1 MRQVPAWLRDWWV
14 PVALS
19 VVAVIEV
26 MTAYADHP
34 SGRSGLLSVQ
44 LPLALATFARRR
56 SPAVAVVAVSVLTGV
71 LVVGVLTS
79 VAEQPPLTPFL
90 VLLVTLFN
98 FGNHGEGPRFLP
110 AGLVAAG
117 CLGGLQLAALA
128 AGQSAGDVVPSV
140 LFLTGSFVLG
150 RALRRSRVRAMAE
163 QERAVTAEL
172 SRDQHAADAVAAER
186 ARIARE
192 LHDVIAHALTGIVV
206 QASVEARLGGD
217 PDDARVATLRSIE
230 ERGREAMTELR
241 RLLGLLR
248 EEGQGAGSDP
258 LPSLAGADA
267 LVEGLRGAGHA
278 VTFERV
284 GDFDDLPPALDLAG
298 YRVLQEALTNVARHA
313 PGADTA
319 IRIEHRPGDLLVAVT
334 NAAPRHEPTRL
345 GRGGSGLP
353 GMRER
358 VRVFGGR
365 LETSAQPDGGFA
377 VHAHLPLPVES
388 PEPA

>member
-1 MRQVPAWLRDWWV
+1 MGRVPAWLRDGWV

-19 VVAVIEV
+19 AAAVVEV

-34 SGRSGLLSVQ
+34 SGRSGLLSVL
-44 LPLALATFARRR
+44 LPLALATFVRRR
-56 SPAVAVVAVSVLTGV
+56 SPAAAVVAVSVLTAV

-98 FGNHGEGPRFLP
+98 FGNHGEGAGLLP
-110 AGLVAAG
+110 AGLLAAG
-117 CLGGLQLAALA
+117 CLGGLQLAGLA

-140 LFLTGSFVLG
+140 LFLTGAFVLG
-150 RALRRSRVRAMAE
+150 RALRHGRLRTWAE

-172 SRDQHAADAVAAER
+172 SRDRHTAEAVAAER

-217 PDDARVATLRSIE
+217 PDDTRVATLRSIE

-248 EEGQGAGSDP
+248 EDGQATGSDP
-258 LPSLAGADA
+258 LPSLAGA
-267 LVEGLRGAGHA
+267 EGLVDGMRHAGHE
-278 VTFERV
+278 VSFERV
-284 GDFDDLPPALDLAG
+284 GDFDALPPAVDLAG
-298 YRVLQEALTNVARHA
+298 YRVLQEALTNVVRHA

-319 IRIEHRPGDLLVAVT
+319 VRIERRPGDLLVAVT
-334 NAAPRHEPTRL
+334 NGAARRAPTGL

-353 GMRER
+353 GMGER
-358 VRVFGGR
+358 VRVYGGR
-365 LETSAQPDGGFA
+365 LETSAQPDGGFM